1 MTHLEIERLVRRT
14 RRHLRPD
21 STDASYL
28 KGDRMRRTVKTI
40 AVVLGLGVALVAAAP
55 VSALKT
61 QTTILDVDS
70 TFVFGAG
77 DLSSSSLG

>member
-1 MTHLEIERLVRRT
+1 
-14 RRHLRPD
+14 
-21 STDASYL
+21 
-28 KGDRMRRTVKTI
+28 MRRTVKTI